1 MLGDLG
7 GDVKPQGAL
16 PNSLTSVINLRERLR
31 LRE

>member
-16 PNSLTSVINLRERLR
+16 ANSLTSVINLRERLR

>member
-7 GDVKPQGAL
+7 GDVKPHVGLA
-16 PNSLTSVINLRERLR
+16 NSLTSVINLRERLR